1 MKNLFLSAFF
11 MAISSMAMAESSVSA
26 KYITLDGTLSS
37 GGVSVAGD
45 GDGYSLNGTLDI
57 GDTSFVAAASLESIS
72 GTIGTAAWSL
82 DSTLI
87 GVGYK
92 IVDELDDDSGLQLV
106 AGVGYISSSGD
117 FTSGGT
123 KYILGADSTILLGQ
137 ARAKT
142 GASISV
148 AGEVVLDLEG
158 DSDPTFS
165 VGLAYD
171 ITDTG
176 SIDFGYSAN
185 NSTSSSG
192 VTSDLT
198 GWSVGYRISF

>member
-1 MKNLFLSAFF
+1 MNNLFLSAFF

>member
-148 AGEVVLDLEG
+148 AGELVLDLEG

-171 ITDTG
+171 ITETG

>member
-1 MKNLFLSAFF
+1 MKNLFLSASF
-11 MAISSMAMAESSVSA
+11 MAISSMAIAESSVSA

-57 GDTSFVAAASLESIS
+57 GDTSFVASASLESIS

-148 AGEVVLDLEG
+148 AGELVLDLEG

-171 ITDTG
+171 ITETG